1 MCRGKRGLSST
12 EVLLCVVVCVLLLV
26 CVGLIVVTW
35 LTIQPSDGLV
45 DQTSVLKGRMVI
57 IDGAKFS
64 AELRNHSSAEFKAL
78 AYDTQQLI
86 SDAYRRSPL
95 NNHYRRFD
103 VLDFSNGSVVVT
115 FGLDFWGVVGPA
127 EAGQELVT
135 ALQGGSEPSAGLM
148 IDTESI
154 WITESEEYTTTI
166 PTPTKTP
173 ELCLSG
179 QRLCQDNR
187 TCVSAEQ
194 FCDGVSDC
202 PDQSDEIPIYCETVC
217 DGQFLL
223 LGPTGSFHSENFPL
237 PYNNDVS
244 CRWIIRVQEGL
255 AIKMDF
261 PFFHTEAETDV
272 LRLFQGTGPGK
283 VLTYSLSGSTP
294 PGKVWLLSHDATVEF
309 TSDFINNFKGFNATF
324 SEENLN
330 HLTNEEKLSC
340 SFEEGLCF
348 WRQQLEDDGGWMRA
362 RGPTFPN
369 FSGPNVDHTF
379 GNASGYYIITL
390 GGPVILERSFQ
401 IYSPPLTQENRPM
414 CFCFWY
420 HMYGEDTYQLQ
431 VLSQRGSSVTQ
442 LFLKEGNYGD
452 IWNNAQI
459 TLYNTA
465 ESTLVFQAKKRPGL
479 RNDIALDDIS
489 LLEGACEGGIPEPT
503 LVPLP
508 TTPSPGPFDCGGP
521 FHLWEPNSVF
531 SSPNYPHGYGNMLS
545 CVWYLHAQ
553 GGRNIH
559 LHLDFA
565 LEPAHDIL
573 EVRDGEEPT
582 SELLGVFTGK
592 RVTDVYSRTNQ
603 IIVMLYTD
611 DSENDKGFLGNFSTG
626 IGLGEPEPCSSGEYQ
641 CKFGDCISD
650 SRVCDGVPDCP
661 DASDEAGC
669 VLLWSEDRASKLQ
682 VQKQDTLYTACSQN
696 WTSGLSHFFCRYLG
710 HRSGHSSAVLATVE
724 DSPFTSVTLMPN
736 GTLDMQLRDK
746 CPEDSVISLSCNNQP
761 CGLRQVPVRREYTA
775 SAETVADTEGRVI
788 GGGNAQKGAWPW
800 MVSLMW
806 LGRHVCGAS
815 LIDREWL
822 LTSAHC
828 VYGKNSHL
836 SFWVVVLGMHSQF
849 GSDWS
854 DHQLHQVDRVI
865 INKNYNLHSKD
876 SDVALMHLLT
886 PANFTD
892 YIYPI
897 CLPQKDQVFQ
907 PGMNCIITGW
917 GRLSSTGPVADILQQ
932 AVVPLLSRTQCQE
945 WLPEYNITAR
955 MICAGYYNGGAD
967 SCQGDSG
974 GPLMVEQSDGW
985 VLVGVTSFGVGCGH
999 PRRPGVYALV
1009 SEFIDWVAQVRLS
1022 ASHWKG

>member
-35 LTIQPSDGLV
+35 LTIQPSGD
-45 DQTSVLKGRMVI
+45 VLKGRMVI

-78 AYDTQQLI
+78 AYDTQQLKENETGFFLI
-86 SDAYRRSPL
+86 KHQTL
-95 NNHYRRFD
+95 LLFC
-103 VLDFSNGSVVVT
+103 SNGSVVVT

-135 ALQGGSEPSAGLM
+135 ALQGGSEPSHSGTLIKA
-148 IDTESI
+148 SH
-154 WITESEEYTTTI
+154 SVCVYTA
-166 PTPTKTP
+166 

-414 CFCFWY
+414 CFCFWWVY

-669 VLLWSEDRASKLQ
+669 GKSP
-682 VQKQDTLYTACSQN
+682 C
-696 WTSGLSHFFCRYLG
+696 
-710 HRSGHSSAVLATVE
+710 HSSAVLATVE

-736 GTLDMQLRDK
+736 GTLDMQ
-746 CPEDSVISLSCNNQP
+746 
-761 CGLRQVPVRREYTA
+761 REYTA

-917 GRLSSTGPVADILQQ
+917 GRLSIADILQQ